1 MCEFVGSS
9 CALGGCHISVRYTHD
24 VLQAHVNFKNNKDPE
39 VYGLVVYGLIYLHI
53 YIYIGIYKYTYIL
66 IYVYMYIYIYVYWPG
81 CFLKHHMSADYNV
94 NCCSLS
100 GRLLR
105 NNL

>member
-1 MCEFVGSS
+1 MGSS
-9 CALGGCHISVRYTHD
+9 RALGKRHNSVRHTHD

-39 VYGLVVYGLIYLHI
+39 VYGLVVYGLVYLRIYI
-53 YIYIGIYKYTYIL
+53 YIYIGIYIYAYIY
-66 IYVYMYIYIYVYWPG
+66 IYMYICIYIYVYWRG
-81 CFLKHHMSADYNV
+81 CFLKHDMSADYNV
-94 NCCSLS
+94 NCCSLC